1 MLGPIPICMH
11 ALVVLGLDRM
21 LFQANNFVHRADI
34 FCPKTFESSFTVLI
48 ISYSY
53 NKLRHTLSALKNI

>member
-1 MLGPIPICMH
+1 
-11 ALVVLGLDRM
+11 LGLDRM